1 MPLSMHQIVTPI
13 FNQTLPALSNILGK
27 AADYAQTRK
36 IEPEALLKARLY
48 PDMLP
53 FDRQVQTAADNAARC
68 MARLAGAEV
77 PSFPDTEKT
86 FAELQQRIAAA
97 LAYVNSIKPEQLDGS
112 EMRDIKLVFPSA
124 TLEFKGLQ
132 YVQAFVL
139 PNFYFHA
146 TTAYD
151 ILRHNGLEIGKLDFV
166 GRR

>member
-1 MPLSMHQIVTPI
+1 MSLSMHQIVTPI
-13 FNQTLPALSNILGK
+13 FNQILPALSKIIGK
-27 AADYAQTRK
+27 AATYAEQRK
-36 IEPEALLKARLY
+36 IEPDTLLKARLF

-53 FDRQVQTAADNAARC
+53 FDRQVQTTADNAARC
-68 MARLAGAEV
+68 MARLAGVDV
-77 PSFPDTEKT
+77 PSFPDTEKS
-86 FAELQQRIAAA
+86 FAELQQRLATA

-112 EMRDIKLVFPSA
+112 ETRDIKLVFPSA
-124 TLEFKGLQ
+124 TLDFKGLE
-132 YVQAFVL
+132 YVQKFVL